1 MKPVT
6 NLWKIVIHPRRTSR
20 ELLED
25 GSRSLYAAGGI
36 VLGFAAILA
45 LLFLYSHLA
54 GDYPPPPD
62 ELETWIATWGEFTML
77 PFVKIPAESYR
88 LAQAIFI
95 IPLVLGIWILMAGS
109 ARLLSVLFGGHT
121 TFEQYLSLFGF
132 SFFAF
137 WILAQVLELV
147 YSVVLGGAIL
157 PALRMEYGPLVR
169 CLAANYPSFMWTL
182 MLTLGGI
189 YNGIVT
195 YESERLSAVKAGL
208 TGATTLVWPIVLIAV
223 LVR

>member
-20 ELLED
+20 ELLEG
-25 GSRSLYAAGGI
+25 GSRSLYAAGDI

-62 ELETWIATWGEFTML
+62 ELETWIATWGEFAML

-95 IPLVLGIWILMAGS
+95 NPLVLGIWILMAG
-109 ARLLSVLFGGHT
+109 AVRLLSILFGGHI

-132 SFFAF
+132 RFFTF
-137 WILAQVLELV
+137 WILAQVLDLV

-169 CLAANYPSFMWTL
+169 GLAANYPSFMWTL

-189 YNGIVT
+189 YNGIAT

-208 TGATTLVWPIVLIAV
+208 TGSATLAWPVVLIAV